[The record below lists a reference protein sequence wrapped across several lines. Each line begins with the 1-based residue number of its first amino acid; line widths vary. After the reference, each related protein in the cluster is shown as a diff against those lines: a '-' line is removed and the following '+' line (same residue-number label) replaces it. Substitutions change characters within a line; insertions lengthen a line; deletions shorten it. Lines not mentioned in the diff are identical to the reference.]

1 MGDRCFRYVGEL
13 QWQKEITKQ
22 ELSGNTNYKCRIG
35 KIGKQDLLHFL
46 HTNVW
51 RKRVTV
57 SDLIIEL
64 QKVKNKD
71 LPIAVFNQSDDDRHE
86 ILLVDDDLDISVDIN
101 IFTGREG

>member
-1 MGDRCFRYVGEL
+1 ME
-13 QWQKEITKQ
+13 
-22 ELSGNTNYKCRIG
+22 S
-35 KIGKQDLLHFL
+35 QDLLHFL
-46 HTNVW
+46 DINVW

>member
-1 MGDRCFRYVGEL
+1 MDWR
-13 QWQKEITKQ
+13 Q
-22 ELSGNTNYKCRIG
+22 
-35 KIGKQDLLHFL
+35 
-46 HTNVW
+46 W

-71 LPIAVFNQSDDDRHE
+71 LPIVVFNQSDDDRHE

-101 IFTGREG
+101 ISTKGEEEWE